1 MVSVC
6 SLESLFVKV
15 KYRSEALIVL
25 IGVVIAIAWIPLRM
39 KFPFD
44 DTYITFRYAQNLA
57 HGFGIVWN
65 PASATMR
72 GGPHTEGYT
81 NFLYMLLLVPFSAL
95 GCDLVAVAQCINV
108 IAVIVSGVAIFRI
121 TNYELRITKDK
132 DRNASQDSVF
142 PIRNSQF
149 IIRNFISWFAV
160 ALFYLDPFTWFNAF
174 SGMETSLF
182 TMWLLLSLRSITNYE
197 LRITNPKFG
206 SLIRNSSFVIRNSF
220 FFALLATLTRPEGAL
235 MGGILLLVGI
245 FNNRANW
252 RATAKAFLI
261 AFAAPLMI
269 YAAWKLYYFGNL
281 LPNSFYVKVAQT
293 TTAFPG
299 RGTMR
304 IFYEGVWYLPL
315 LALFAWK
322 GWRKNA
328 VVQYAVLWCIL
339 LTAFYLFSQL
349 VQPQYERFTNSIE
362 AMLIVL
368 ASIGASRLITNY
380 GQPASSTM
388 QLPQLR
394 ITKPKLLIL
403 NSSFLILAAIWALT
417 FRGGLG
423 YITADTAYNDRY
435 RQIAEAFRSIP
446 HHEDVTL
453 AWADAG
459 ILPYYSG
466 LRFLDVVGLNY
477 TPIAHA
483 RTPEEVVRLIAEAK
497 PDIIFIPLKSGTDSI
512 IRFGHGLIGPAYPEL
527 LRQPEMQ
534 SYKPIALIPQGVY
547 DLDVYVDTLSPHYRD
562 ICLNLDFKRF

>member
-1 MVSVC
+1 MPMRKPRP
-6 SLESLFVKV
+6 E
-15 KYRSEALIVL
+15 YLIAL

-65 PASATMR
+65 PASTTMR

-95 GCDLVAVAQCINV
+95 GLDLVAVAQCINV
-108 IAVIVSGVAIFRI
+108 IAVIVSAVAIYQIGYRMSNSKEPLYP
-121 TNYELRITKDK
+121 TPYALNPG
-132 DRNASQDSVF
+132 VF
-142 PIRNSQF
+142 V
-149 IIRNFISWFAV
+149 V

-174 SGMETSLF
+174 SGLETSLF
-182 TMWLLLSLRSITNYE
+182 TMWLLLSLRVVPDLQVRSRTTPDLKVRCY
-197 LRITNPKFG
+197 T
-206 SLIRNSSFVIRNSF
+206 SFI
-220 FFALLATLTRPEGAL
+220 FAMLATLTRPEGAL
-235 MGGILLLVGI
+235 IGGILLFVCI
-245 FNNRANW
+245 FNDRENW
-252 RATAKAFLI
+252 QATAKAFLI
-261 AFAAPLMI
+261 AFAAPLVI

-293 TTAFPG
+293 TTILPG

-304 IFYEGVWYLPL
+304 IFYEGIWYLPL
-315 LALFAWK
+315 LAIFAFK
-322 GWRKNA
+322 RWRHNA
-328 VVQYAVLWCIL
+328 AVQCAALWCIL

-368 ASIGASRLITNY
+368 VGFAGYRVWGIGYSKKEQSNPYT
-380 GQPASSTM
+380 
-388 QLPQLR
+388 
-394 ITKPKLLIL
+394 L
-403 NSSFLILAAIWALT
+403 NPMSYTLAALLAFHIVWALT
-417 FRGGLG
+417 FRGGLS
-423 YITADTAYNDRY
+423 YITADTTYNDRY
-435 RQIAEAFRSIP
+435 RQMAEVFRSIP
-446 HHEDVTL
+446 HHEDITL

-483 RTPEEVVRLIAEAK
+483 KTPDEVVRLIAEAK
-497 PDIIFIPLKSGTDSI
+497 PDIIFIPLEPGTDSI
-512 IRFGHGLIGPAYPEL
+512 VRWGHGLIGQAYPKL

-534 SYKPIALIPQGVY
+534 SYKPIARIPQSVY

-562 ICLNLDFKRF
+562 IIRGMPDAAHTPSTLRHTEQAQ